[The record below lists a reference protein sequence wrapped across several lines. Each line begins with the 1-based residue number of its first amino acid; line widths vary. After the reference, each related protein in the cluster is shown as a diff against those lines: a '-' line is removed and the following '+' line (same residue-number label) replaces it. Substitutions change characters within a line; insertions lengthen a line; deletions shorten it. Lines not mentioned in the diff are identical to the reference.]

1 MQNSIL
7 NRNIKEIENIE
18 FVEEDNKYYINLSV
32 IIETESSVDR
42 CKAKLKLP
50 FNMDAIKI
58 SREMRGYGTYGTFMD
73 LGFGDLRCVDD
84 KVEYE
89 NIRKKER
96 EMTLSDIERK
106 LGYKIKL
113 VSEKE

>member
-1 MQNSIL
+1 MQTSIL
-7 NRNIKEIENIE
+7 NRNIKNIENIE
-18 FVEEDNKYYINLSV
+18 LVKEDNKYYINFSM

-58 SREMRGYGTYGTFMD
+58 SREMCGYGTYGTFMD

-84 KVEYE
+84 KIEYE

-106 LGYKIKL
+106 LGYKINL